1 MRIRL
6 TDARVA
12 ALRPR
17 KREYTVWDERI
28 AGLGVRVRPSGHR
41 SYIYLRSGRKAS
53 LGPAALRSI
62 DEARRECVGLA
73 VKEPTGKVPTF
84 AEFVAG
90 PWKEAC
96 WERYKRTTRTGI
108 ESALNGQLLPAFG
121 ARPLD
126 RIAAVEVNRWFDRY
140 SRTAPGGANEALN
153 VFKRILNRAV
163 ASGLIEKNPARGVRR
178 NPRPKLTRF
187 LSREE
192 IRRLH
197 RELDRCAP
205 PTARPSRRRQADIV
219 RLLLATGCRRNE
231 IVRLRWRE
239 VHGAVLDLAD
249 GKTGPRKVFLNAQA
263 RAVVERQPRTESP
276 YVFPSASDPARPAN
290 ENLPLWYE
298 ARKRAGLEDVR
309 LHDLRHTFASH
320 AVMQG
325 VSLPVVARLLGHRS
339 VRMTLRY
346 AHVADREVEAAAE
359 RIGDM
364 LSALLESAGEKS
376 V

>member
-1 MRIRL
+1 MRVRL
-6 TDARVA
+6 TDAA

-17 KREYTVWDERI
+17 EREYTVWDSRTS
-28 AGLGVRVRPSGHR
+28 GLGVRVRPSGHR

-53 LGPAALRSI
+53 LGPAALKSI

-73 VKEPTGKVPTF
+73 AGKPKVPTF

-96 WERYKRTTRTGI
+96 WERYKGTTRWGI
-108 ESALNGQLLPAFG
+108 EGALNRQLLPTFG

-126 RIAAVEVNRWFDRY
+126 RIVAGDVDRWFDRY
-140 SRTAPGGANEALN
+140 SKTAPGGANVALR
-153 VFKRILNRAV
+153 VFKQILNRAV
-163 ASGLIEKNPARGVRR
+163 ASGLIERNPARGVRS

-192 IRRLH
+192 IRRL
-197 RELDRCAP
+197 REELDRCAP
-205 PTARPSRRRQADIV
+205 ASARPSRRQQADIV

-231 IVRLRWRE
+231 ILRLQWRE
-239 VHGAVLDLAD
+239 VDGTVLNLAD

-263 RAVVERQPRTESP
+263 RAVVERQPRTGSP
-276 YVFPSASDPARPAN
+276 YVFPSASDPARPISKS
-290 ENLPLWYE
+290 LPLWYE

-325 VSLPVVARLLGHRS
+325 APLPVVAHLLGHRN

-346 AHVADREVEAAAE
+346 AHVADRDMEAAAE
-359 RIGDM
+359 RIGGV
-364 LSALLESAGEKS
+364 LSALLDSAEERDA
-376 V
+376 

>member
-6 TDARVA
+6 TDARIA
-12 ALRPR
+12 ALKPR
-17 KREYTVWDERI
+17 KREYTVWDERM

-41 SYIYLRSGRKAS
+41 SYIYLRGGWKAS
-53 LGPAALRSI
+53 LGPAALKGI
-62 DEARRECVGLA
+62 DEARRECLRLEKPA
-73 VKEPTGKVPTF
+73 GKAPTF

-96 WERYKRTTRTGI
+96 WGRYKRATRRGV
-108 ESALNGQLLPAFG
+108 EGVLNRQLLPVFG
-121 ARPLD
+121 SRPLD
-126 RIAAVEVNRWFDRY
+126 RIVAVDVNRWFDRY
-140 SRTAPGGANEALN
+140 SRTAPGGANNALG
-153 VFKRILNRAV
+153 VFKQIMNRAV
-163 ASGLIEKNPARGVRR
+163 ATGLIEKNPATGIRR
-178 NPRPKLTRF
+178 NPRPKPTRF

-192 IRRLH
+192 IRRL
-197 RELDRCAP
+197 REELDRCAP
-205 PTARPSRRRQADIV
+205 PSASPSRRRQADIV

-231 IVRLRWRE
+231 IVRLQWRE
-239 VHGAVLDLAD
+239 VDGAVLDLTD

-276 YVFPSASDPARPAN
+276 YVFPSASDPARPADDC
-290 ENLPLWYE
+290 LKLWYE

-325 VSLPVVARLLGHRS
+325 VPLPVVARLLGHRN

-346 AHVADREVEAAAE
+346 AHVADRDVKAAAE
-359 RIGDM
+359 RIG
-364 LSALLESAGEKS
+364 SAISTLLNADAGPEAP
-376 V
+376 